1 MKKYF
6 VVFILILSLLFCFP
20 MLFNSVSSVCA
31 EEMSNLEITLKGNSE
46 IFVEPDSVDINVVV
60 NLKDYNY
67 KDLQTNLEN
76 AYSKI
81 LKSLK
86 KLDNNI
92 SVSNKS
98 ISIYETTCDEF
109 TGYKG
114 YLSLMINTENLNLV
128 DKITLT
134 CLDDG
139 ATSVNS
145 NNYNLTDK
153 KQAYNRAL
161 SLAIN
166 QAKEKASSL
175 YKNFKIIEICEES
188 SYDYCNYG
196 MIKVSVNVNVRFEII
211 E

>member
-6 VVFILILSLLFCFP
+6 AVSILILSLLFCFP
-20 MLFNSVSSVCA
+20 MFTNSINSVYA
-31 EEMSNLEITLKGNSE
+31 KEIPNLEITLKGNSE
-46 IFVEPDSVDINVVV
+46 IFVEPDSVDINAVV
-60 NLKDYNY
+60 NLKDFNY

-76 AYSKI
+76 AYNKI

-86 KLDNNI
+86 KLDDNV
-92 SVSNKS
+92 SVSHKS

-114 YLSLMINTENLNLV
+114 YLSLMINTENLNLI

-134 CLDDG
+134 CLNNG

-145 NNYNLTDK
+145 NNYNLIDK
-153 KQAYNRAL
+153 KQAYNKAL
-161 SLAIN
+161 SLAIT
-166 QAKEKASSL
+166 QAKEKASSI

-188 SYDYCNYG
+188 SYDYCDYG
-196 MIKVSVNVNVRFEII
+196 MIKVSVNVNVKFEII

>member
-20 MLFNSVSSVCA
+20 MFSNSVYA
-31 EEMSNLEITLKGNSE
+31 EEISNIEVTLKGNSE
-46 IFVEPDSVDINVVV
+46 IFVDPDSVDINVVV
-60 NLKDYNY
+60 NLKDFNY
-67 KDLQTNLEN
+67 KDLQKNLEN
-76 AYSKI
+76 AYNKISKSI
-81 LKSLK
+81 K
-86 KLDNNI
+86 KLDNEI

-114 YLSLMINTENLNLV
+114 YLSIIINTQNLNLV
-128 DKITLT
+128 DKITLI
-134 CLDDG
+134 CLDNG

-153 KQAYNRAL
+153 KQAYNKAI
-161 SLAIN
+161 SLAIS

-175 YKNFKIIEICEES
+175 YKNFKILEICEES

-196 MIKVSVNVNVRFEII
+196 MIKVSVNVNVKFEIL

>member
-20 MLFNSVSSVCA
+20 MFSNSIYA
-31 EEMSNLEITLKGNSE
+31 EEISNIEVTLKGNSE
-46 IFVEPDSVDINVVV
+46 IFVDPDSVDINVVV
-60 NLKDYNY
+60 NLKDFNY

-76 AYSKI
+76 AYNKISKSI
-81 LKSLK
+81 K
-86 KLDNNI
+86 KLDNEI

-114 YLSLMINTENLNLV
+114 YLSIIINTQNLNLI
-128 DKITLT
+128 DKITLI
-134 CLDDG
+134 CLDNG

-153 KQAYNRAL
+153 KQAYNEAL
-161 SLAIN
+161 SLAIS

-175 YKNFKIIEICEES
+175 YKNFKILEICEES

-196 MIKVSVNVNVRFEII
+196 MIKVSVNVNVKFEIL